1 MAKLLPRK
9 ESIRY
14 SAVYVEGLNGLF
26 QGFVIVNKLYDEFL
40 KNVHTGCGLPSKE
53 FVLLVAGKFKL
64 FFLCKTKQLFPT
76 TFYRCNAL
84 SRRKQGQR
92 NMNNEIT
99 SHGLK
104 I

>member
-14 SAVYVEGLNGLF
+14 SAVYVEGLNWLF

-53 FVLLVAGKFKL
+53 FILLVAGKFKL
-64 FFLCKTKQLFPT
+64 FFYLKLSNYFPRLFT
-76 TFYRCNAL
+76 VATRCRGGN
-84 SRRKQGQR
+84 KGK
-92 NMNNEIT
+92 EI
-99 SHGLK
+99 
-104 I
+104 